1 MNGGSRIAALFWN
14 SSVRTLTPGTAN
26 IGSLKIVVE
35 NTLRQDGFADVVRN
49 NLEVAGG
56 KNGVWISIAHFQI
69 QGPDFWEVVMG
80 GGDDGNT
87 TRDTVSGVADRLQR
101 LVFFD

>member
-1 MNGGSRIAALFWN
+1 MAALFWN
-14 SSVRTLTPGTAN
+14 SSRRTLTPGTGS

-56 KNGVWISIAHFQI
+56 KDGVWVSIAHFQI

-80 GGDDGNT
+80 SGDSADV
-87 TRDTVSGVADRLQR
+87 TRDTVNGVANRLQR

>member
-1 MNGGSRIAALFWN
+1 MAALFWN
-14 SSVRTLTPGTAN
+14 SSRRTLTSGT
-26 IGSLKIVVE
+26 GSIVGLRIVIE

-56 KNGVWISIAHFQI
+56 KNGVWVSIAHFQI
-69 QGPDFWEVVMG
+69 QGRDFWEVVMG
-80 GGDDGNT
+80 SGDDVNT
-87 TRDTVSGVADRLQR
+87 TRDTVSAVANRLQR